1 MDLPKDAANLRN
13 PELRV
18 DGDINIIISADV
30 FVYTT

>member
-18 DGDINIIISADV
+18 DGDITISSAEV